1 MSERIW
7 LFVAVTGLFLSI
19 VGVFL
24 PWSEQ
29 GPHLRTF
36 TPDLLHTVYGYE
48 LFLGIYALVGCAIDG
63 ASILFFKIGLKRLWC
78 SVMLVG
84 GLITLVCSLTW
95 ILAPGA
101 VASSSFIY
109 GIPAGSING
118 VHICL
123 IGSILTSTVSIL
135 YHLQNRTDDRSGV
148 SSGTCERAERLTSI

>member
-7 LFVAVTGLFLSI
+7 LLMAIIGLFLSI

-48 LFLGIYALVGCAIDG
+48 LFLGMYALVGCAIGG
-63 ASILFFKIGLKRLWC
+63 ASIVFFKIGLRMLWC

-84 GLITLVCSLTW
+84 GLITLVCSLVW
-95 ILAPGA
+95 ILVPGA
-101 VASSSFIY
+101 VASSTFIY
-109 GIPAGSING
+109 MIPRGSING

-135 YHLQNRTDDRSGV
+135 YRLHKGTDDRSGE
-148 SSGTCERAERLTSI
+148 SSGTCE